1 MLLHNVRDVRIAF
14 LDCISGMFAGFG
26 QKVTLTWISAHSL
39 SLTTGLPATGPL
51 PQEVLQRSQH
61 MC

>member
-1 MLLHNVRDVRIAF
+1 MLLHNGRDVQTAL
-14 LDCISGMFAGFG
+14 LDCISGMSAGFG
-26 QKVTLTWISAHSL
+26 QTATLTWISAYSL
-39 SLTTGLPATGPL
+39 SLTIGLPAAGPL

>member
-1 MLLHNVRDVRIAF
+1 MLPHNVRDVKSAF
-14 LDCISGMFAGFG
+14 LDCMYAGFG
-26 QKVTLTWISAHSL
+26 QTVTLTWISAHKL

>member
-1 MLLHNVRDVRIAF
+1 MLLHDVPDVQTAL
-14 LDCISGMFAGFG
+14 LDCISGMFEGFG
-26 QKVTLTWISAHSL
+26 QTVTLTWISAHSL
-39 SLTTGLPATGPL
+39 SLTTGLAATGPL